1 MHEHKI
7 TIHTLNRKSLLLRY
21 GAKNGFH
28 FSLAAVNEDTLKQ
41 SKKRS
46 IFSTKFA
53 VSQASSPNLSI
64 MPLKQILRESTKVHQ
79 LLFFKIN
86 TYLNS

>member
-1 MHEHKI
+1 MHEHKN

-21 GAKNGFH
+21 GAKNGFR

-64 MPLKQILRESTKVHQ
+64 SAFETDSERVYKGASTTF
-79 LLFFKIN
+79 L
-86 TYLNS
+86 

>member
-1 MHEHKI
+1 MHEHKN

-21 GAKNGFH
+21 GAKNGFR

-64 MPLKQILRESTKVHQ
+64 SAFETDSERVYKGTSTTF
-79 LLFFKIN
+79 L
-86 TYLNS
+86 